1 MRKNQT
7 NPPHTTKRKQENMN
21 KKMLLSAFAAVAVSA
36 ASADIFSWTLSGYGV
51 TGETK
56 AEIWAVPDYAS
67 SDLNYGVQ
75 IRTDK
80 DVAQGAFASTNY
92 RWQDGV
98 LQAYHADKTTWYDV
112 YRLDFTFDRDG
123 GTASMAASWAD
134 VLAKVKTEG
143 KYTRTMGWGDR
154 HHHPDHLRPARA
166 DERVDAS
173 AGGGRARPAPPAR
186 PRLRTFFGK
195 YYELLPTCGVE
206 DA

>member
-1 MRKNQT
+1 
-7 NPPHTTKRKQENMN
+7 MN

-51 TGETK
+51 TGETR

-67 SDLNYGVQ
+67 SDLNSGVQ

-143 KYTRTMGWGDR
+143 KYTRTMGWGTDITTLTISGL
-154 HHHPDHLRPARA
+154 PEPTSGLMLLLGAGVLALRRRPVRA
-166 DERVDAS
+166 
-173 AGGGRARPAPPAR
+173 
-186 PRLRTFFGK
+186 
-195 YYELLPTCGVE
+195 
-206 DA
+206 